1 MSKREFDPLPYDPKV
16 PGGSNKSGTTKV
28 FPSEVLTDKEIRQY
42 AETWAQGAPFKETSK
57 KGVYVAYA
65 SDGTKVTLRSV
76 SSSDQVTKARW
87 TIDIENN
94 PKLREVTDQR
104 VEFKFR

>member
-1 MSKREFDPLPYDPKV
+1 M
-16 PGGSNKSGTTKV
+16 KV

-42 AETWAQGAPFKETSK
+42 AETWAQGAPFKEMIP
-57 KGVYVAYA
+57 GVYVADA

-76 SSSDQVTKARW
+76 SSSSNATKARW

-94 PKLREVTDQR
+94 PKLREVTK
-104 VEFKFR
+104 ETIELKFR